1 MAQQKEASPLNFLET
16 REEYR
21 RELHRFNQLQARLM
35 AIFDAK
41 DAADLERHLLL
52 IYGKRNHP
60 ASTMVELYNQQNTIF
75 DRATIKLECA
85 ELLQRNRVEAQQK
98 TLNQDLALI
107 EC

>member
-1 MAQQKEASPLNFLET
+1 MKYKEASPLDYLET

-21 RELHRFNQLQARLM
+21 RELHRLNQLQARLM

-60 ASTMVELYNQQNTIF
+60 AFTMAELYNQQNSIF
-75 DRATIKLECA
+75 DMATVKMECA
-85 ELLQRNRVEAQQK
+85 EVLQRKRVEAQQK
-98 TLNQDLALI
+98 ALERDLAAVD
-107 EC
+107 C

>member
-1 MAQQKEASPLNFLET
+1 MAQKEASPLNFLET

-21 RELHRFNQLQARLM
+21 KELHRLNQLQGKLM

-75 DRATIKLECA
+75 DMATIKMECA
-85 ELLQRNRVEAQQK
+85 EMLQRRRVEAQQK
-98 TLNQDLALI
+98 ALEKDLAAVD
-107 EC
+107 C

>member
-1 MAQQKEASPLNFLET
+1 MKYKEASPLDYLET

-21 RELHRFNQLQARLM
+21 RELHRLNQLQAKLM

-60 ASTMVELYNQQNTIF
+60 AFTMAELYNQQNSIF
-75 DRATIKLECA
+75 DMATVKMECA
-85 ELLQRNRVEAQQK
+85 EVLQRTRGEAQQK
-98 TLNQDLALI
+98 VLEKDLAAVD
-107 EC
+107 C

>member
-1 MAQQKEASPLNFLET
+1 MAQKEGSPLNFLEA

-21 RELHRFNQLQARLM
+21 RELHRLNQLQAKLM

-60 ASTMVELYNQQNTIF
+60 ASTMVELYNQQGVIF
-75 DRATIKLECA
+75 HRATVKLECS
-85 ELLQRNRVEAQQK
+85 EILQRKRAKAQQEALAK
-98 TLNQDLALI
+98 DLASV